1 MKRLF
6 YITSVIVLSCVV
18 ASSLIIPLTAKP
30 APEKN
35 PQYIIS
41 ESEYI
46 IKAQG
51 DRIVVFKGKEEKPYL
66 RTTTAVSSLP
76 KDIQQRLTKGIS
88 YPTESAMKKALDEF
102 CS

>member
-6 YITSVIVLSCVV
+6 YITSVIVLACVLASC
-18 ASSLIIPLTAKP
+18 LIIPLTAGPANEPKP
-30 APEKN
+30 K
-35 PQYIIS
+35 YIS
-41 ESEYI
+41 QDTRYI

-51 DRIVVFKGKEEKPYL
+51 DRIVVFKEKEDNPYI

-76 KDIQQRLTKGIS
+76 KDIQQKLSKGIT
-88 YPTESAMKKALDEF
+88 YQTESAMQKALDEF